1 MKKVKILL
9 SAIAVSLVLTATS
22 QELPRHVFCSGGGH
36 YQSAVMQVSW
46 TIGQA
51 EPVATTSQPTVI
63 FCPGFQQYDD
73 QTVSI
78 KEIISHG
85 EFRVYPNPC
94 RDFVILDVNLD
105 AQSSLS
111 YRLYDFSGKLL
122 LSNEF
127 SSYSDHFHEVIGL
140 GELPRGIYNLQL
152 TAEEAGAG
160 MIKKSIKLIRN

>member
-1 MKKVKILL
+1 MKNVKLLL
-9 SAIAVSLVLTATS
+9 SAIAVSLALTATS
-22 QELPRHVFCSGGGH
+22 QELPRHVFCTGGGH

-73 QTVSI
+73 QAVSI
-78 KEIISHG
+78 QEIGNPG
-85 EFRVYPNPC
+85 EFLVYPNPC
-94 RDFVILDVNLD
+94 RDFVILDVRLD

-122 LSNEF
+122 LSNAF
-127 SSYSDHFHEVIGL
+127 SLYSDHFHEVIRL
-140 GELPRGIYNLQL
+140 GDLPRGIYNLQL
-152 TAEEAGAG
+152 TAEAAGAE
-160 MIKKSIKLIRN
+160 KYQKSIKLIRN